1 MEISAKMLQVEELPV
16 DEKYYKEAMN
26 EFLKFDLSVNQ
37 IKIFFFLSKFGSNT
51 ATEISRKLRIT
62 RTEVYQILN
71 SLQNRGIVLASFQHP
86 IEFSALSLSKA
97 ILVLVN
103 AEYDRLNALKKS
115 EVTLKKIWG
124 KIPSMPNY
132 TEQTGEQFQI
142 LRGKNQINSK
152 IINMISKTKKE
163 FLILGCEKDFY
174 KFYNADFLDILEKH
188 SIDCKLLISTKNKEL
203 GIFKNI
209 QNSRVKILP
218 STVKD
223 NLCFLI
229 SDSEEVLFYLKD
241 ISDRKIEDTAI
252 WTNSKS
258 IVYSKS
264 LLLTTLWPKSK
275 VICQ

>member
-37 IKIFFFLSKFGSNT
+37 IKIFFLLSKFGSNT

-97 ILVLVN
+97 ILVLVD

-124 KIPSMPNY
+124 KIPSMPNN

-241 ISDRKIEDTAI
+241 ISNRKIEDTAI

>member
-1 MEISAKMLQVEELPV
+1 MEISAKMLQVDEFPV
-16 DEKYYKEAMN
+16 DEKYYREIMN
-26 EFLKFDLSVNQ
+26 EFSKFGLSVNQ
-37 IKIFFFLSKFGSNT
+37 IKVFFFLSKFGPMV
-51 ATEISRKLRIT
+51 AIEISRKLRIT
-62 RTEVYQILN
+62 RTEVYQILT
-71 SLQNRGIVLASFQHP
+71 SLQNKGIVLASFQHP
-86 IEFSALSLSKA
+86 IEFSALSLNKA
-97 ILVLVN
+97 ILVMVN
-103 AEYDRLNALKKS
+103 TESDRLNALKKS
-115 EVTLKKIWG
+115 EVTLKKIWD
-124 KIPSMPNY
+124 KIPSMSNN
-132 TEQTGEQFQI
+132 TEQTAEQFQI
-142 LRGKNQINSK
+142 LRGENQINSK

-188 SIDCKLLISTKNKEL
+188 SIDYKLLISTKNKEL
-203 GIFKNI
+203 SIFNNI

-229 SDSEEVLFYLKD
+229 SDSEEILFYIKNT
-241 ISDRKIEDTAI
+241 SSNNIEDTAI

-258 IVYSKS
+258 IVYSNS

>member
-1 MEISAKMLQVEELPV
+1 MEISAKMLQVDELPV
-16 DEKYYKEAMN
+16 DEKYYREIMN
-26 EFLKFDLSVNQ
+26 EFSKFGLSVNQ
-37 IKIFFFLSKFGSNT
+37 IKVFFFLSKFGPMV
-51 ATEISRKLRIT
+51 AIEISRKLRIT
-62 RTEVYQILN
+62 RTEVYQILT
-71 SLQNRGIVLASFQHP
+71 SLQNKGIVLASFQHP
-86 IEFSALSLSKA
+86 IEFSALSLNKA
-97 ILVLVN
+97 ILVMVN
-103 AEYDRLNALKKS
+103 TESDRLNALKKS
-115 EVTLKKIWG
+115 EVTLKKIWD
-124 KIPSMPNY
+124 KIPSMSNN
-132 TEQTGEQFQI
+132 TEQTAEQFQI
-142 LRGKNQINSK
+142 LRGENQINSK

-188 SIDCKLLISTKNKEL
+188 SIDYKLLISTKNKEL
-203 GIFKNI
+203 SIFNNI

-229 SDSEEVLFYLKD
+229 SDSEEILFYIKNT
-241 ISDRKIEDTAI
+241 SSNNIEDTAI

-258 IVYSKS
+258 IVYSNS

>member
-97 ILVLVN
+97 ILVLVD

-115 EVTLKKIWG
+115 EVTLKKIWS
-124 KIPSMPNY
+124 KIPSMPNN

>member
-1 MEISAKMLQVEELPV
+1 MEISAKMLQVEEYPV
-16 DEKYYKEAMN
+16 AEKYYREIMN
-26 EFLKFDLSVNQ
+26 EFLKFGLSVNQ
-37 IKIFFFLSKFGSNT
+37 IKVFFFLSKFGPMV
-51 ATEISRKLRIT
+51 AIEISRKLRIT
-62 RTEVYQILN
+62 RTEVYQILT
-71 SLQNRGIVLASFQHP
+71 SLQNKGIVLASFQHP
-86 IEFSALSLSKA
+86 IEFSALSLNKA
-97 ILVLVN
+97 ILVMVN
-103 AEYDRLNALKKS
+103 TESDRLNALKKS
-115 EVTLKKIWG
+115 EVTLKKIWD
-124 KIPSMPNY
+124 KIPSMSNN
-132 TEQTGEQFQI
+132 TEQTAEQFQI
-142 LRGKNQINSK
+142 LRGENQINSK

-188 SIDCKLLISTKNKEL
+188 SIDYKLLISTKNKEL
-203 GIFKNI
+203 SIFNNI

-229 SDSEEVLFYLKD
+229 SDSEEILFYIKNT
-241 ISDRKIEDTAI
+241 SSNNIEDTAI

-258 IVYSKS
+258 IVYSNS